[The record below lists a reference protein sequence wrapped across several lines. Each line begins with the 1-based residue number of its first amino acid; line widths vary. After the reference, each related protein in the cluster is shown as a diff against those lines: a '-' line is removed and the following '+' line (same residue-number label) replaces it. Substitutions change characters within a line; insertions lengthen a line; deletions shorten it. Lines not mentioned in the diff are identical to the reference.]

1 MTVIQYRKSIP
12 RYLALRALGP
22 RWRSLYTSGA
32 SPVRLRDLPPPPLP
46 TDEWVRVRPLLSG
59 VCGSDLAT
67 ICCKSSPYL
76 APLTSMPFVLG
87 HEVVGVV
94 SSLGPRV
101 SGVRIGETAP
111 APPRVAIG
119 DRVVL
124 QPALGCRVRGIEPPC
139 DACARGELALC
150 RNVTRGSISA
160 GIQTGYCRDTGGAWS
175 DEFVAHPSQLHAVP
189 AGMPDDVAVLVEPFA
204 CALHGA
210 LRALPSDDA
219 TALVIG
225 GGTIGLLTIAA
236 MRALG
241 SKARIIAVAKYTHQV
256 AHAQRLG
263 ANVVLRADSNVSRR
277 FRSLADAL
285 LAELHRP
292 EIGKPTVVGGA
303 DVVFDCVAS
312 SDSIDESV
320 RFTRAGGTTVLVG
333 MPSIPKG
340 VDWTSIWYKELN
352 VRAAYAYGAEHHAG
366 RRVTTFDLALELL
379 SKMGEALRPLVGEPF
394 ALTEWRS
401 AVRAALRTG
410 ESRSVKTVFRV
421 ASA

>member
-1 MTVIQYRKSIP
+1 MNAIQYRKSIP

-32 SPVRLRDLPPPPLP
+32 SPARLRDLPPPPLP

-67 ICCKSSPYL
+67 ICCKGSPYL

-94 SSLGPRV
+94 GAV
-101 SGVRIGETAP
+101 GATAVGVA
-111 APPRVAIG
+111 VG

-150 RNVTRGSISA
+150 CNVTRGSISA

-175 DEFVAHPSQLHAVP
+175 DEFVAHSSQLHAVP
-189 AGMPDDVAVLVEPFA
+189 TEMPDEVAVLVEPFA

-210 LRALPSDDA
+210 LRGLPSDDA

-236 MRALG
+236 IRALG

-263 ANVVLRADSNVSRR
+263 ADLVLRADSNVSRR
-277 FRSLADAL
+277 FRLLADAL
-285 LAELHRP
+285 LAELHQP

-312 SDSIDESV
+312 SESIDESV

-333 MPSIPKG
+333 MPSIPQG

-352 VRAAYAYGAEHHAG
+352 VRAAYAYGVEHYAG
-366 RRVTTFDLALELL
+366 RRVTTFELALELL
-379 SKMGEALRPLVGEPF
+379 AKMGAELRSLVGEPF
-394 ALTEWRS
+394 ALSEWRS